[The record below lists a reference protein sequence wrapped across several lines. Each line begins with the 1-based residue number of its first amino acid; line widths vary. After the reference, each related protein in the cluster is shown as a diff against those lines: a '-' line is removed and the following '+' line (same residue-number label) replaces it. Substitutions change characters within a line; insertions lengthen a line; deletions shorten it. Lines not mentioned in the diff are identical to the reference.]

1 LIDRAGRGPEESA
14 MNEEQRIAP
23 PAPAAGE
30 EERLPYSRPRVR
42 TSEAFERAAEPCE
55 NAVDEDTFGCIIGT
69 S

>member
-1 LIDRAGRGPEESA
+1 
-14 MNEEQRIAP
+14 MYEEQRIAP